1 MVSVAGT
8 IRPCTGNCRPFQLT
22 IRILNCWDHHGCWR
36 CTSHHILA
44 ENLVI
49 HNTEDGRKCSALRFM
64 CPVQVLEKIV
74 PPLFVEAET
83 SFSPSLQLSLVP
95 TLLLLNELFAHGS
108 FQLPGNTIQL
118 CFRTPL
124 GGTRT
129 PVAKGG
135 L

>member
-1 MVSVAGT
+1 
-8 IRPCTGNCRPFQLT
+8 
-22 IRILNCWDHHGCWR
+22 
-36 CTSHHILA
+36 
-44 ENLVI
+44 
-49 HNTEDGRKCSALRFM
+49 M

-95 TLLLLNELFAHGS
+95 TLLLLSELFAHGS